1 MARHTRPSSIGFREI
16 RQPAEKIAIKL
27 GVRGPVNI
35 QAMRVGDEVKVFEI
49 NPRFSATC
57 PMRAVAG
64 INEPDI
70 VLRNIFMNEKFRRH
84 RYKKLLCMRLLAG
97 GLCRVFNV

>member
-1 MARHTRPSSIGFREI
+1 
-16 RQPAEKIAIKL
+16 
-27 GVRGPVNI
+27 
-35 QAMRVGDEVKVFEI
+35 MRVGDEVKVFEI

-70 VLRNIFMNEKFRRH
+70 VLRNIFMNEKFRARTGT
-84 RYKKLLCMRLLAG
+84 RNYY
-97 GLCRVFNV
+97 V

>member
-1 MARHTRPSSIGFREI
+1 L
-16 RQPAEKIAIKL
+16 KL
-27 GVRGPVNI
+27 GVRGAVNI
-35 QAMRVGDEVKVFEI
+35 QAMRVGNEIKVFEI

-70 VLRNIFMNEKFRRH
+70 VLRNIFMNEEFNETK
-84 RYKKLLCMRLLAG
+84 YKRLLCMRYWQEVYVEYSTYKQTSDEGTVKASNSLLPHY
-97 GLCRVFNV
+97 F